1 MESQPY
7 TGFSNR
13 IKMSR
18 YVRTS
23 PENKAIKVQL
33 MPCTETGLGTIQ
45 DTSGQRVEDV
55 GEVLGK
61 SLPGRI
67 DYTG

>member
-1 MESQPY
+1 
-7 TGFSNR
+7 
-13 IKMSR
+13 
-18 YVRTS
+18 
-23 PENKAIKVQL
+23 